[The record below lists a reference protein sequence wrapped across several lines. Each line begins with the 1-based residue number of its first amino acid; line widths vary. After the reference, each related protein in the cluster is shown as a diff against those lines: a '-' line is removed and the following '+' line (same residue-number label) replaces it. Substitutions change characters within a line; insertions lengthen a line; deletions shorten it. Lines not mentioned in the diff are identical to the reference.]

1 MNTTTLFLH
10 CQHFHEFE
18 ISFHETVDK
27 LLFICDNGFIVEN
40 ETREGKIIMQLAFL
54 YIMYWDY
61 NVISQCIMHCTTTVV
76 F

>member
-27 LLFICDNGFIVEN
+27 LLLICDNGFIVEN
-40 ETREGKIIMQLAFL
+40 ETRKEKSVCNLRFCTLCIGIIMF
-54 YIMYWDY
+54 YP
-61 NVISQCIMHCTTTVV
+61 NV
-76 F
+76 